1 MRIKILEN
9 GHRPLQK
16 VFLNIIRIRSA
27 NKQVPGPVAVMSYHR
42 DLFGKYLA
50 GCFQE
55 AMRGATEWTAGETEL
70 FAAFVS
76 QLNKCQF

>member
-9 GHRPLQK
+9 GHRPIQK
-16 VFLNIIRIRSA
+16 FFLSVIRAASA
-27 NKQVPGPVAVMSYHR
+27 SRQVPGPIAVMSYHR

-55 AMRGATEWTAGETEL
+55 AMRGATEWTVGETEL

-76 QLNKCQF
+76 QLNQCKY